1 MKKRFA
7 TLLVLLLVAA
17 MLVGCNQTPAP
28 TPTPTPT
35 PAKTTLTIGSAYD
48 IINLVPFLST
58 DSPSGDVH
66 SLIHE
71 GLVGYKDNYEMVP
84 KLATT
89 WETSTDGLTWTFHLR
104 EGVKFHDGSA
114 FTSADVKFTYEQILN
129 PDVKSN
135 NYKNYTIIESME
147 TPDAKTIVF
156 HLKSQFAPFLDRMTM
171 GIISKTYVEAKG
183 FSTNNY
189 NGYNLAP
196 VGTGPW
202 KLTQWVPETSLT
214 LSANKD
220 YWGTKPT
227 LEKVIFK
234 PIPEASV
241 RLIAFENGEVD
252 YVSAI
257 SPDDVAR
264 LAAKTDKF
272 TVFTY
277 PQLRFAYLAWN
288 NQYEVFQDKALRQAL
303 TYATD
308 KDTIIESVLNS
319 YGVQANATYA
329 PNHGYYHEVEE
340 KYPYDPAKAIKTLED
355 AGYKKGAD
363 GIYVSPTGLKASFET
378 MVNASDE
385 TFTQVALLLQQWFKA
400 IGVEMNIKTM
410 EKSAMYDIMDKVIL
424 DGADNSTYQSMV
436 GSMGVPSDPDQT
448 RYLHSEG
455 GLNDYRYMNDT
466 VDALLEAGQK
476 ESDPAKRAEIY
487 NELQEY
493 ISEDL
498 PMLFLYFTVANNAL
512 SSQFTGMNATPYG
525 QLPALNLV
533 TPAK

>member
-1 MKKRFA
+1 MKKRLA
-7 TLLVLLLVAA
+7 TFVVLLLVSAI
-17 MLVGCNQTPAP
+17 LFGCNQTPAP

-66 SLIHE
+66 NLIHE
-71 GLVGYKDNYEMVP
+71 GLVGYVDNYVMVP
-84 KLATT
+84 KLAET
-89 WETSTDGLTWTFHLR
+89 WTTSTDGLTWTFNLR
-104 EGVKFHDGSA
+104 KNVKFHDGSA
-114 FTSADVKFTYEQILN
+114 FTSADVKFTFEQILN
-129 PDVKSN
+129 PDIKSN
-135 NYKNYTIIESME
+135 NYKNYTIIKSMD
-147 TPDAKTIVF
+147 TPDANTIVF
-156 HLKSQFAPFLDRMTM
+156 HLASPFAPFLDRMTM
-171 GIISKTYVEAKG
+171 GIISKTYVEAKK
-183 FSTNNY
+183 FNTTNY

-196 VGTGPW
+196 VGTGAW
-202 KLTQWVPETSLT
+202 KLTEWKPETSLT
-214 LSANKD
+214 LAANKD

-257 SPDDVAR
+257 SPDDVTR
-264 LAAKTDKF
+264 LASKADKF

-308 KDTIIESVLNS
+308 KDTIIESVLNGF
-319 YGVQANATYA
+319 GVKANATYA
-329 PNHGYYHEVEE
+329 PNHGYYNELKEL
-340 KYPYDPAKAIKTLED
+340 YPYDPAKAIKTLED
-355 AGYKKGAD
+355 AGYKKGTD

-378 MVNASDE
+378 MVNSSDE

-400 IGVEMNIKTM
+400 VGVEMNIKTM

-424 DGADNSTYQSMV
+424 DGADNATYQSMV

-466 VDALLEAGQK
+466 VNALLEKGQK
-476 ESDPAKRAEIY
+476 ESDPVKRAAIY
-487 NELQEY
+487 KELQEY
-493 ISEDL
+493 IAEDL
-498 PMLFLYFTVANNAL
+498 PMLFLYFTVANNAM
-512 SSQFTGMNATPYG
+512 SAQFTGLNATPFG

-533 TPAK
+533 KPAK